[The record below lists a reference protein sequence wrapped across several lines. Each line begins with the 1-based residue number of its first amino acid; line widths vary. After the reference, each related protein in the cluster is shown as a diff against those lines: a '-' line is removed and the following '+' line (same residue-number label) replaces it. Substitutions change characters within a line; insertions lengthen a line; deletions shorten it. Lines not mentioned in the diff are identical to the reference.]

1 MGVVAFFAG
10 DHVLESDQV
19 DFIAELV
26 FSREDFVRLEDDFVV
41 DVVGAAGLKGLGQ
54 RGHLKRNLG
63 CLLLGR

>member
-1 MGVVAFFAG
+1 M
-10 DHVLESDQV
+10 EYDQL

-41 DVVGAAGLKGLGQ
+41 DVVGAVGLKGLGQ
-54 RGHLKRNLG
+54 RGHLKKNLG